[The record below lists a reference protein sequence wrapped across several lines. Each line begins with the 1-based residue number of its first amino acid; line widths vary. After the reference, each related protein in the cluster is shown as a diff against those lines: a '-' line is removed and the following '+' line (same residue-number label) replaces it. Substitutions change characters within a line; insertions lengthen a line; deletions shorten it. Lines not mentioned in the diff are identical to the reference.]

1 MACDFKYLL
10 VTHAY
15 LTFAHSADVVP
26 LYLLTRMIQAVGQT
40 KAWRL
45 SDDEKIIAAGLDFF
59 CSLFCP
65 VLHNQPLKPEVKQAE
80 QKGEVEAFQTC
91 VL

>member
-1 MACDFKYLL
+1 M
-10 VTHAY
+10 
-15 LTFAHSADVVP
+15 
-26 LYLLTRMIQAVGQT
+26 M
-40 KAWRL
+40 
-45 SDDEKIIAAGLDFF
+45 EKIISSGLGFF
-59 CSLFCP
+59 CFAP